1 MSVNTS
7 DEYLDELLQAIE
19 PIIYP
24 NGPEIDEE
32 PQMDLIEEPIMQSVA
47 EMSQDSES
55 GISANVSTEI
65 PMETVSENI
74 MDTQS
79 TDVENIGL
87 YSDAITLDDSAE
99 AEMGESQADISRFLA
114 MDEETSGIE
123 SGMSEGITD
132 TYTEADD
139 SSLAIGDLLASLAM
153 EGDDNNET
161 GMSEEDIESMLDAVS
176 NPIVED
182 EPANYDQDVK
192 DLLKLF
198 TEDEDLSDIQDMLD
212 KNDNGE
218 ALDESLLDMPD
229 VEVFKLEEEAEES
242 EEEEALPKGSIFNK
256 LAKGFS
262 SIFKRKKKQNTN
274 EEESDEQENAVQFEE
289 ITTESEI
296 ESEDIEEISLLDSLV
311 DDDVEELVLDEDMS
325 DIEMLLSGGALQG
338 SGASDLQEDNEEEKT
353 SDAKKKKNKK
363 GKKDK
368 KESFFSKVL
377 NMLTEEIE
385 TPAKENGGVP
395 ETGATGI
402 TDENR
407 DILEQLSKEDKKKAK
422 LEKKNAKKNGSKKS
436 SKKGDDKEDA
446 DAKGKKAKKPKKEKK
461 KREKKEK
468 PRKAEVIS
476 KPEKKLPKK
485 RVLSALA
492 LCFSILAAV
501 LILQNVVSET
511 DNLKEAEYAFDTA
524 DYATCFANLST
535 IERDEEAE
543 ALYQKSFIIMSV
555 QRKLDSYYNFM
566 QMNNEVEALNSL
578 LEGVVVYRKQEAAAS
593 EWGVQGQILAI
604 YQTICEKLQEYGLTE
619 ADIDEILGY
628 ESRVTYTKRLDSI
641 VNGTPFAIEDM
652 MEGFEISEPQPFED
666 VLPWEEDFL
675 PEDTTTV
682 TSEQMVTGDEGTVSE
697 ENENDS
703 YVEQGQTVVVSSNP
717 VDISESSQDDLGGQN
732 IGNGGTDVS
741 IEVDGGNIVVG
752 DM

>member
-24 NGPEIDEE
+24 DGMPEAEAPQVETVMEPVVEMPMDSQPEIAVDLESE
-32 PQMDLIEEPIMQSVA
+32 MDFDAA
-47 EMSQDSES
+47 E
-55 GISANVSTEI
+55 EI
-65 PMETVSENI
+65 PMETETEEAPLDI
-74 MDTQS
+74 A
-79 TDVENIGL
+79 
-87 YSDAITLDDSAE
+87 DA
-99 AEMGESQADISRFLA
+99 
-114 MDEETSGIE
+114 
-123 SGMSEGITD
+123 
-132 TYTEADD
+132 YTEVDDD
-139 SSLAIGDLLASLAM
+139 SSAIGDLLASFAL
-153 EGDDNNET
+153 ENDESNEAGLT
-161 GMSEEDIESMLDAVS
+161 EEDVESMLDAVS
-176 NPIVED
+176 SPAVE
-182 EPANYDQDVK
+182 ESVNYDQDVK

-218 ALDESLLDMPD
+218 ALDESLLDLPD
-229 VEVFKLEEEAEES
+229 VEVFQLEEEPEES
-242 EEEEALPKGSIFNK
+242 EEESAPKSGILSKVVNS
-256 LAKGFS
+256 FS
-262 SIFKRKKKQNTN
+262 SIFKRKKKQKPLAENI
-274 EEESDEQENAVQFEE
+274 DEQEEETQLEE

-296 ESEDIEEISLLDSLV
+296 DLGNIDEISLLDAMA

-338 SGASDLQEDNEEEKT
+338 SNTSDLSEDNVDVNEASDNMQ
-353 SDAKKKKNKK
+353 SRKKKKDKK

-368 KESFFSKVL
+368 KETFFSKIL

-385 TPAKENGGVP
+385 TPTKGQDGVP
-395 ETGATGI
+395 EAGATGI
-402 TDENR
+402 TNENR

-422 LEKKNAKKNGSKKS
+422 LEKKNAKKNGGKKS

-468 PRKAEVIS
+468 PRKTEVIS

-501 LILQNVVSET
+501 LILQNVVLKT
-511 DNLKEAEYAFDTA
+511 DNLKEAEYAYDTG
-524 DYATCFANLST
+524 DYATCFANLSSVD
-535 IERDEEAE
+535 RDEEEE
-543 ALYQKSFIIMSV
+543 ALYQKSFIILSV

-578 LEGVVVYRKQEAAAS
+578 LEGVAAYRKQETAAS

-619 ADIDEILGY
+619 ADVDEILGY
-628 ESRVTYTKRLDSI
+628 ESKVTYTKRLDSI

-652 MEGFEISEPQPFED
+652 MEGFEPSEPQPFED

-675 PEDTTTV
+675 PEDTTAV
-682 TSEQMVTGDEGTVSE
+682 TSNQMVISDDVTVSE
-697 ENENDS
+697 ENADDS
-703 YVEQGQTVVVSSNP
+703 YVEQQGQTVVVGSNP
-717 VDISESSQDDLGGQN
+717 VDISGSSQDDFGGQN
-732 IGNGGTDVS
+732 VGNGGTNVS
-741 IEVDGGNIVVG
+741 VEVDGSNVVVG